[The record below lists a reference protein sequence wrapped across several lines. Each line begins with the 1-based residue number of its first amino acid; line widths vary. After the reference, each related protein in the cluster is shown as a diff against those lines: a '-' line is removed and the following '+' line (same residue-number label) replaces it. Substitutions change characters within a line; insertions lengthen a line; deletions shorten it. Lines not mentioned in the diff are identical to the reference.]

1 MIKKRYHM
9 SQYAI
14 ANIRIPLQI
23 VGDNYEILN
32 DRIHIE
38 FEKCTHLPDIQENVD
53 NVSEQIKLLFTN
65 HQTPSEVMI
74 HESSDEIDDEISKNE
89 SALEEKKVKENDED
103 DDDDDD
109 ENKKYILHVKPTIP
123 RNRLNITFKRKQSS
137 NNITQKKYHS

>member
-23 VGDNYEILN
+23 VGDNYELLN

-53 NVSEQIKLLFTN
+53 NVSEQIKLLLLFTH
-65 HQTPSEVMI
+65 HQTPSEVTI
-74 HESSDEIDDEISKNE
+74 HESSDEIDDKISEYE
-89 SALEEKKVKENDED
+89 SVLEEKEEVKENDD
-103 DDDDDD
+103 DDG
-109 ENKKYILHVKPTIP
+109 NKKYILHVKPTIP
-123 RNRLNITFKRKQSS
+123 RNRLNITFKRKQSN

>member
-23 VGDNYEILN
+23 VGDNYELLN

-65 HQTPSEVMI
+65 HQTPSEVTI
-74 HESSDEIDDEISKNE
+74 HESSDEIDDKISEYE
-89 SALEEKKVKENDED
+89 SVLEEKEEVKEKD
-103 DDDDDD
+103 DDDS

-123 RNRLNITFKRKQSS
+123 RNRLNITFKRKQSN

>member
-1 MIKKRYHM
+1 M

-23 VGDNYEILN
+23 VRDNYEILN
-32 DRIHIE
+32 DRIHID

-53 NVSEQIKLLFTN
+53 NVSEQIKLLFTH
-65 HQTPSEVMI
+65 HQTPSEVTI
-74 HESSDEIDDEISKNE
+74 HESSDEVSENEAVSK
-89 SALEEKKVKENDED
+89 EEVKEND

-109 ENKKYILHVKPTIP
+109 DGNKKYILHVKPTIP
-123 RNRLNITFKRKQSS
+123 RNRLNITFKRKQSN

>member
-23 VGDNYEILN
+23 VGDNYELLN
-32 DRIHIE
+32 DRIHID

-65 HQTPSEVMI
+65 HQTPSEMTI
-74 HESSDEIDDEISKNE
+74 HESSDEVSENE
-89 SALEEKKVKENDED
+89 SVSEEEVKENDD
-103 DDDDDD
+103 DDG
-109 ENKKYILHVKPTIP
+109 NKKYILHVKPSIP
-123 RNRLNITFKRKQSS
+123 RNRLNITFKRKQSN

>member
-23 VGDNYEILN
+23 VGDNYELLN

-53 NVSEQIKLLFTN
+53 NVSEQIKLLFTH
-65 HQTPSEVMI
+65 HQTPSEVTI
-74 HESSDEIDDEISKNE
+74 HESSDEIDDKISEYE
-89 SALEEKKVKENDED
+89 SVLEEKEEVKENDD
-103 DDDDDD
+103 DDG
-109 ENKKYILHVKPTIP
+109 NKKYILHVKPTIP
-123 RNRLNITFKRKQSS
+123 RNRLNITFKRKQSN
-137 NNITQKKYHS
+137 NNITQNKYHS